1 MLEVSV
7 IKKLRDYSLDMSFSV
22 SPGETLVL
30 MGENGAGKTMLLNM
44 IAGLATPDDGQI
56 RLDGTCFFDSASG
69 RDMPPEYR
77 NAGYLFQSYAL
88 FPTMT
93 VYDNVAFGV
102 RMKKMPRAEIKLKVR
117 RLLEEM
123 GMWELHQER
132 VVKLSG
138 GQKQRVALSRAL
150 AIDPALFLLDEPL
163 SAIDAEAQVSL
174 RKELKRIIKNGAV
187 PGIIVTHSIKDAYE
201 LADRV
206 CLMEKGK
213 MIAAGKSEELLKKGT
228 SRFIDGIL
236 DAY

>member
-7 IKKLRDYSLDMSFSV
+7 VKKLRDYTMDMSFSV

-44 IAGLATPDDGQI
+44 IAGLATPEAGQI
-56 RLDGTCFFDSASG
+56 RLDDTCFFDRASG

-77 NAGYLFQSYAL
+77 NVGYLFQNYAL

-93 VYDNVAFGV
+93 VYDNVAFGM
-102 RMKKMPRAEIKLKVR
+102 RMQKKPRAEIKPKVR
-117 RLLEEM
+117 QLLEEM
-123 GMWELHQER
+123 GMWELHGER

-163 SAIDAEAQVSL
+163 SAIDAEAQLSL
-174 RKELKRIIKNGAV
+174 RKELKRIIKGAGV
-187 PGIIVTHSIKDAYE
+187 PGIIVTHSIKDAHE

-213 MIAAGKSEELLKKGT
+213 MIASGKPEDVLRKGT
-228 SRFIDGIL
+228 SRFTDGII